1 MKKIAITGG
10 IGSGKSF
17 VCAYILSKGYPVF
30 NSDHRAKELMIS
42 DKKLKDS
49 IELLLGKESYLIDE
63 HRAIQLNNE
72 FIASKIFAQTEL
84 KIKLEQLVH
93 PAVRNDFE
101 HWALAQRS
109 ELVFQESALIL
120 ATDYYQQFDAI
131 VLISA
136 PLEMRIE
143 RILQRDGLYRSSVL
157 ERIKAQPNFESLL
170 GRVTHRIDNS
180 EKLSLEDQV
189 NALIVD
195 LLQHSE

>member
-1 MKKIAITGG
+1 M
-10 IGSGKSF
+10 
-17 VCAYILSKGYPVF
+17 
-30 NSDHRAKELMIS
+30 
-42 DKKLKDS
+42 
-49 IELLLGKESYLIDE
+49 
-63 HRAIQLNNE
+63 
-72 FIASKIFAQTEL
+72 
-84 KIKLEQLVH
+84 
-93 PAVRNDFE
+93 
-101 HWALAQRS
+101 
-109 ELVFQESALIL
+109 VFQESALIL

-170 GRVTHRIDNS
+170 GRVTHMIDNS

>member
-17 VCAYILSKGYPVF
+17 VCDYILSKGYPVF

-72 FIASKIFAQTEL
+72 FIASKIFALTEL
-84 KIKLEQLVH
+84 KLKLEQLVH
-93 PAVRNDFE
+93 PAVREDFE

-120 ATDYYQQFDAI
+120 ATDYYQHFDAI

-143 RILQRDGLYRSSVL
+143 RILQRDGLDHSSVL
-157 ERIKAQPNFESLL
+157 ERIKAQPDFESLL
-170 GRVTHRIDNS
+170 GRVTYMIDNS
-180 EKLSLEDQV
+180 EKLSLKDQV
-189 NALIVD
+189 DALIID

>member
-10 IGSGKSF
+10 IGSGKSY
-17 VCAYILSKGYPVF
+17 VCDYILSKGYPVF

-42 DKKLKDS
+42 DKNLKDS

-63 HRAIQLNNE
+63 RGEIQLHNA
-72 FIASKIFAQTEL
+72 FIASKIFAQAEL
-84 KIKLEQLVH
+84 KIKVEQLVH
-93 PAVRNDFE
+93 PAVRKDFE

-109 ELVFQESALIL
+109 ALVFQESSLIL
-120 ATDYYQQFDAI
+120 ATDYYQYFDAI

-143 RILQRDGLYRSSVL
+143 RILQRDGLDRSSVL
-157 ERIKAQPNFESLL
+157 DRIKAQPDFESLL
-170 GRVTHRIDNS
+170 GRVTHIIDNS
-180 EKLSLEDQV
+180 EKLPIEDQV
-189 NALIVD
+189 DALMVD